1 MRYLLVL
8 WLLTGMV
15 SLTVSAT
22 ETDFDQLQQK
32 IAAARKAGEPEQA
45 ERLAQSYFDIAFAQ
59 ENQQEQ
65 ARALYEMA
73 NNAMERNNYPSA
85 KQHLEQA
92 ISLLQHTN
100 AAKLQ
105 ANVLRRLGMVY
116 RYQSDYAGALKYV
129 YQAMQRYQALDDKP
143 AIAATYSNIGVILE
157 KMGQYETALQAHQQ
171 SLNLFQQLNDTD
183 HIASAIY
190 NLGDLFRVLGDNT
203 QALAYFQQSL
213 QLDTQRGDKRDIA
226 YSHNKLGY
234 LYADIGELDK
244 ATVHANQAITLFQ
257 QIGAARDTEWARTV
271 VAKVAMEQGDFANA
285 RQLLDSVIATAKAA
299 DYKSLLVDSYRM
311 AAELALKQQQ
321 DELALSYLE
330 PGIALAQQIKEQA
343 KEAILQKMQVEVYI
357 RQDRVREALNAL
369 LKQKQ
374 LEDDIFSGKRAATI
388 AAIQAQ
394 TDYTLQQNQL
404 ELLRNKQQLQQAQL
418 EQQKL
423 ARNFWILGLCASFV
437 LLISLYR
444 RVMQRRHNSYLEQEV
459 NARTA
464 ELKQK
469 NIELERA
476 YEQLE
481 AISLTDKLT
490 GLHNRRFLE
499 SHIEADLEQYR
510 RIMQSWQSGK
520 TARPDNA
527 ELALFIID
535 LDHFKALNDTYGHD
549 VGDMV
554 LKQMRGLLQ
563 QVFRQSDYLVRWGGE
578 EFVVVARDV
587 NRAELPLLAQRL
599 TNTVQQAEI
608 DITTHTP
615 LRITCSVGYCCYPLP
630 FADSTQHWSL
640 LLKLADICLY
650 AAKNSGRNGWVGLEY
665 IAPEALQHDEA
676 ISAND
681 VAHWHA
687 QNLLTLHHSFNHKL
701 SWHSAT
707 AEA

>member
-8 WLLTGMV
+8 WLLTGML
-15 SLTVSAT
+15 SLTALAT
-22 ETDFDQLQQK
+22 ETDFVQLQQQ
-32 IAAARKAGEPEQA
+32 ITAARKAGEPQHA
-45 ERLAQSYFDIAFAQ
+45 DRLAQSYYDLAFAQ
-59 ENQQEQ
+59 ENQLEQ

-73 NNAMERNNYPSA
+73 NNAMERNNYPTA
-85 KQHLEQA
+85 KQRLEQA
-92 ISLLQHTN
+92 NSLLQHTN

-116 RYQSDYAGALKYV
+116 RFQSDYASALKYV
-129 YQAMQRYQALDDKP
+129 YQAMQRYQTLDDK
-143 AIAATYSNIGVILE
+143 AEIAATYSNIGVILE

-171 SLNLFQQLNDTD
+171 SLNLYQQLNDTD

-213 QLDTQRGDKRDIA
+213 QLDTQRGDQRDIA

-244 ATVHANQAITLFQ
+244 AAIHANQAITLFQ
-257 QIGAARDTEWARTV
+257 QIGAVRDTEWARTV

-285 RQLLDSVIATAKAA
+285 KQMLDSVISRAKDG
-299 DYKSLLVDSYRM
+299 DYKSLLVDGYRM
-311 AAELALKQQQ
+311 AAELALKQHQ

-330 PGIALAQQIKEQA
+330 PGIGLAQQIKEHA
-343 KEAILQKMQVEVYI
+343 KEAILRKMQVEVYI
-357 RQDRVREALNAL
+357 RQDRVRDALNAL

-374 LEDDIFSGKRAATI
+374 LEDDIFKGKRAATI

-404 ELLRNKQQLQQAQL
+404 ELLQNKQQLQQAQL

-423 ARNFWILGLCASFV
+423 LRNFWILGLCASFV

-444 RVMQRRHNSYLEQEV
+444 RVMQRRHNSYLKQEV

-464 ELKQK
+464 ELKMK
-469 NIELERA
+469 NTELEQA
-476 YEQLE
+476 YQQLE

-520 TARPDNA
+520 TTRPDNA

-535 LDHFKALNDTYGHD
+535 LDHFKVLNDNYGHD
-549 VGDMV
+549 VGDIV

-563 QVFRQSDYLVRWGGE
+563 QVFRHSDYLVRWGGE

-587 NRAELPLLAQRL
+587 NRAELPHLAQRL
-599 TNTVQQAEI
+599 NDTVQQAVI
-608 DITTHTP
+608 DISADTS
-615 LRITCSVGYCCYPLP
+615 LRITCSIGYCCYPLP
-630 FADSTQHWSL
+630 FADNTEHWSL

-650 AAKNSGRNGWVGLEY
+650 AAKNSGRNGWVGLEH
-665 IAPEALQHDEA
+665 IGADALQRDVA
-676 ISAND
+676 ISASE
-681 VAHWHA
+681 VQHWHEH
-687 QNLLTLHHSFNHKL
+687 NMLTLRHSFDKAIRWQ
-701 SWHSAT
+701 SG
-707 AEA
+707 